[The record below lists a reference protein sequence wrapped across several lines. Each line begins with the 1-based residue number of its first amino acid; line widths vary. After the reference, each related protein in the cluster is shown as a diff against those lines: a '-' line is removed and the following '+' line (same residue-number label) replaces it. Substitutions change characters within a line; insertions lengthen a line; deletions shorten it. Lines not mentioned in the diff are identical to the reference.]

1 MKGKKEK
8 SEHSTIRCFVA
19 LTRSQQRFET
29 LVDAILGNN
38 IHLGILC
45 TCIYVA
51 LFYVFE
57 HFRSF
62 ATKFKLFFLHSYFFM
77 LYKSMSRY
85 RY

>member
-45 TCIYVA
+45 TCINVA

-57 HFRSF
+57 HFR
-62 ATKFKLFFLHSYFFM
+62 KFVTNP
-77 LYKSMSRY
+77 
-85 RY
+85 